1 MARKHTDR
9 LESGDGS
16 HHPGPPRFVTVGE
29 GFVNPNGDEMETRDE
44 LAPWNLDRNP
54 DGEYTWH
61 VADVPEGSTATP
73 TDAPI
78 AEFVPDVSGE
88 YTFVLEAPDGEHE
101 LTVRAFPQ
109 QEAEGEQP
117 RPQVRLEVTTNADQD
132 RTQNRNQERVQFEAT
147 AQLADDAAAG
157 DEKPDTDLTVEFYTD
172 DWNALEL
179 DGQNSVSR
187 AALESLERPARVYA
201 VAVTDDGRY
210 SIPDAVEVWVGSG
223 AGDADDAVGIAE
235 RSDIHVERPFEPPSW
250 VEDAIV
256 YEIFTRR
263 FPDQEDPTFETIAD
277 RIDHLA
283 DLGVDVLWLTPMLE
297 TDRGFGTPD
306 SQGGPHGYHTDD
318 YLRVDPDLGTMADF
332 EALVDACHDHDIR
345 VVFDLVINHTGD
357 THPFYEAAVDD
368 SHPEHERYRDWY
380 RWKNFAERDA
390 DTYFGWEGIPNLD
403 HSNPAVRAY
412 LLDVIDFWA
421 PLVDGFRTDVAWGV
435 PLGFWTEVADRL
447 RRYDAKFFL
456 LDETIPSDVEMGGGR
471 FHMHH
476 DDVLHDTLESVAAAA
491 VAADGGGAAD
501 AGRGE
506 EEGNGDGEER
516 KRDDEGG
523 NGDGEAKAK
532 ADGAH
537 NDTDTED
544 AVVDTFSD
552 MSVDAIDGASAILD
566 AVSERARR
574 GAHPDSEWLLYVEN
588 HDTDRF
594 LAEHGRDAQQ
604 AAAAATFTLPGSPM
618 LYYGQETGL
627 TERREPMNWDGF
639 DTAVLEYYRNLLDL
653 RQSVPALQRAAA
665 LERVPYEAG
674 TKYAVAYARDA
685 SAVHQIV
692 DQTGVEDG
700 PQRVLVVLN
709 FSPEPTTVRVN
720 ERISGPDLLSGA
732 QVVSES
738 DGDESEWDWAV
749 TVDSAVVLESE
760 GSATE

>member
-1 MARKHTDR
+1 MAREDTDR
-9 LESGDGS
+9 IESGDGS

-29 GFVNPNGDEMETRDE
+29 GLINPNGDEMETRDE

-54 DGEYTWH
+54 DGEFVWN
-61 VADVPEGSTATP
+61 VADAPEESTATP

-78 AEFVPDVSGE
+78 AEFVPDVPGE
-88 YTFVLEAPDGEHE
+88 YTLVLEAPDGEHE

-109 QEAEGEQP
+109 QADKSGQP
-117 RPQVRLEVTTNADQD
+117 RPQVRLEATVDTD
-132 RTQNRNQERVQFEAT
+132 RDSDPNRNPNRIQFAATTKLAGSDAT
-147 AQLADDAAAG
+147 ADD
-157 DEKPDTDLTVEFYTD
+157 ETQTDLTVEYYID
-172 DWNALEL
+172 DRSALEL
-179 DGQNSVSR
+179 DDRNGIRTAELVEQE
-187 AALESLERPARVYA
+187 LEYPVRVYA

-210 SIPDAVEVWVGSG
+210 SIPDAVELDSEPG
-223 AGDADDAVGIAE
+223 ADGVQL
-235 RSDIHVERPFEPPSW
+235 ERPFEPPSW
-250 VEDAIV
+250 VEDAVV

-263 FPDQEDPTFETIAD
+263 FPDQDDPTFETIAD
-277 RIDHLA
+277 RVDHLA

-318 YLRVDPDLGTMADF
+318 YLQVDPDLGTLADF

-380 RWKNFAERDA
+380 RWEDFEERDA
-390 DTYFGWEGIPNLD
+390 DTYFGWDGIPNLD

-412 LLDVIDFWA
+412 LLEVIDFWA

-435 PLGFWTEVADRL
+435 PLGFWTEVSDRL
-447 RRYDAKFFL
+447 RRYDAEFFL

-491 VAADGGGAAD
+491 VS
-501 AGRGE
+501 
-506 EEGNGDGEER
+506 
-516 KRDDEGG
+516 
-523 NGDGEAKAK
+523 
-532 ADGAH
+532 ADGAGGTGR
-537 NDTDTED
+537 NEEGWRREAEAEAENSDTDTEN
-544 AVVDTFSD
+544 AVADTFSD
-552 MSVDAIDGASAILD
+552 MSVDASDGASAILD
-566 AVSERARR
+566 AVDERARR
-574 GAHPDSEWLLYVEN
+574 GTHPDSEWLLYVEN

-594 LAEHGRDAQQ
+594 LTEHGRDAQQ

-627 TERREPMNWDGF
+627 TERREPMNWGAF
-639 DTAVLEYYRNLLDL
+639 DAALLEYYHQLCDL

-665 LERVPYEAG
+665 LERVSYEAS

-685 SAVHQIV
+685 STADRAVQS
-692 DQTGVEDG
+692 DQTDAEDG
-700 PQRVLVVLN
+700 PERVLIVLN

-720 ERISGPDLLSGA
+720 ERVSGPDLLSGA
-732 QVVSES
+732 QVVSQS
-738 DGDESEWDWAV
+738 DGDESDWERTV

>member
-1 MARKHTDR
+1 MARENTDR
-9 LESGDGS
+9 LESGNGS

-29 GFVNPNGDEMETRDE
+29 GLVNPNGHEMETRDE

-54 DGEYTWH
+54 DGDYAWH
-61 VADVPEGSTATP
+61 VADAPEGSTATP

-78 AEFVPDVSGE
+78 AEFVPDVPGE
-88 YTFVLEAPDGEHE
+88 YTLVLEAPDGEHE

-109 QEAEGEQP
+109 QADEGRDEQL
-117 RPQVRLEVTTNADQD
+117 RPQVRLETTVDTEQD
-132 RTQNRNQERVQFEAT
+132 REQGQNQNQNQDPDRIQFDAT
-147 AQLADDAAAG
+147 ANLAGSDATADDD
-157 DEKPDTDLTVEFYTD
+157 DETQTDLTVEYYVD
-172 DWNALEL
+172 DRSALEL
-179 DGQNSVSR
+179 DDRNGIR
-187 AALESLERPARVYA
+187 IAELEGLEYPVCVYA

-210 SIPDAVEVWVGSG
+210 SIPDAVKLDS
-223 AGDADDAVGIAE
+223 AADADGVQL
-235 RSDIHVERPFEPPSW
+235 ERPFEPPTW
-250 VEDAIV
+250 VEDAII

-263 FPDQEDPTFETIAD
+263 FPDQDDPTFETIAD
-277 RIDHLA
+277 RVDHLA
-283 DLGVDVLWLTPMLE
+283 DLGIDVLWLTPMLE

-318 YLRVDPDLGTMADF
+318 YLQVDPDLGSIADF
-332 EALVDACHDHDIR
+332 EALVETCHDHDIR

-380 RWKNFAERDA
+380 RWESFDERDA

-412 LLDVIDFWA
+412 LLEVIDFWA

-435 PLGFWTEVADRL
+435 PLGFWTEVSDRL
-447 RRYDAKFFL
+447 RRYDAEFFL

-491 VAADGGGAAD
+491 VSRDAGDDADRVEGR
-501 AGRGE
+501 GRGE
-506 EEGNGDGEER
+506 GE
-516 KRDDEGG
+516 DDEAE
-523 NGDGEAKAK
+523 DEEAETEN
-532 ADGAH
+532 

-544 AVVDTFSD
+544 AVADTFSD
-552 MSVDAIDGASAILD
+552 MSVDASDGARAILD
-566 AVSERARR
+566 AVAERARR

-594 LAEHGRDAQQ
+594 LTEHGRDAQR

-627 TERREPMNWDGF
+627 TERREPMNWGSF
-639 DTAVLEYYRNLLDL
+639 ETEVLEYYHQLIDL

-665 LERVPYEAG
+665 LERVAYETP
-674 TKYAVAYARDA
+674 TKHAVVYARDA
-685 SAVHQIV
+685 STADRAVQA
-692 DQTGVEDG
+692 DQADTEDG

-709 FSPEPTTVRVN
+709 FSPEPTTVRVS
-720 ERISGPDLLSGA
+720 ERVSGQDLLSGA

-738 DGDESEWDWAV
+738 DGGDPEWDRAV
-749 TVDSAVVLESE
+749 TVDSAVVLEST
-760 GSATE
+760 GSSME